1 VTNHQGADATTR
13 RLFVFSE
20 CALSASLDR
29 MRYRT
34 PHGQTYGQLYGLGA
48 GQAYHPHHRCPP
60 GTVQQC
66 RPATADEIA
75 AKQAALDARAA
86 ALATGDYRAQHM
98 STGDDRI
105 SGDRFCECVP
115 APAGTT
121 PVEVVPAEVTP
132 TLPPMSPV
140 RTPERSTPTGW
151 IVAAVV
157 GVGALGLGLG
167 LALRR

>member
-1 VTNHQGADATTR
+1 
-13 RLFVFSE
+13 
-20 CALSASLDR
+20 
-29 MRYRT
+29 M
-34 PHGQTYGQLYGLGA
+34 
-48 GQAYHPHHRCPP
+48 
-60 GTVQQC
+60 QQC

-115 APAGTT
+115 AFSSDPAVRAQQDASIPRYPAPTAGGTT
-121 PVEVVPAEVTP
+121 GGVSW
-132 TLPPMSPV
+132 L
-140 RTPERSTPTGW
+140 
-151 IVAAVV
+151 VAAAI
-157 GVGALGLGLG
+157 GVGALGVG